1 MFRNNLRKESLIVI
15 PREEINIAN
24 NIADIA
30 GLPTLKKKGL
40 RDCQFEAI
48 TELDK
53 SFISS
58 ISIILKQK
66 LLSRINVWRFRAK
79 RHFDANNMINVTN
92 TIYVFRKYS
101 LYLHKNLNDITNS
114 ITYEQK
120 TDFYWTILPA
130 DALFYSGTGQ
140 TLLR

>member
-1 MFRNNLRKESLIVI
+1 MRAKNTFTIHTELIDGTLSGARNIYMGANSTCHLYVI

-30 GLPTLKKKGL
+30 GLPTLKGL

-48 TELDK
+48 TELEK

-66 LLSRINVWRFRAK
+66 LLNRINIGV
-79 RHFDANNMINVTN
+79 V
-92 TIYVFRKYS
+92 S
-101 LYLHKNLNDITNS
+101 GKNITL
-114 ITYEQK
+114 TQ
-120 TDFYWTILPA
+120 IL
-130 DALFYSGTGQ
+130 
-140 TLLR
+140 

>member
-30 GLPTLKKKGL
+30 GLPSLKKKGL

-48 TELDK
+48 TELEK

-66 LLSRINVWRFRAK
+66 LLNRINIGV
-79 RHFDANNMINVTN
+79 V
-92 TIYVFRKYS
+92 S
-101 LYLHKNLNDITNS
+101 GKNITL
-114 ITYEQK
+114 TQ
-120 TDFYWTILPA
+120 IL
-130 DALFYSGTGQ
+130 
-140 TLLR
+140 

>member
-24 NIADIA
+24 NIADIS

-48 TELDK
+48 TEPEK

-66 LLSRINVWRFRAK
+66 LLNRINIGV
-79 RHFDANNMINVTN
+79 V
-92 TIYVFRKYS
+92 S
-101 LYLHKNLNDITNS
+101 GKNITL
-114 ITYEQK
+114 TQ
-120 TDFYWTILPA
+120 IL
-130 DALFYSGTGQ
+130 
-140 TLLR
+140 

>member
-30 GLPTLKKKGL
+30 GQPTLKKKGL

-48 TELDK
+48 TELEK

-79 RHFDANNMINVTN
+79 RHFDANNMINFTN
-92 TIYVFRKYS
+92 TISVFGKYS
-101 LYLHKNLNDITNS
+101 LYLHKN
-114 ITYEQK
+114 
-120 TDFYWTILPA
+120 
-130 DALFYSGTGQ
+130 
-140 TLLR
+140 

>member
-48 TELDK
+48 TELEK

-58 ISIILKQK
+58 ISI
-66 LLSRINVWRFRAK
+66 NFE
-79 RHFDANNMINVTN
+79 T
-92 TIYVFRKYS
+92 
-101 LYLHKNLNDITNS
+101 
-114 ITYEQK
+114 K
-120 TDFYWTILPA
+120 TFE
-130 DALFYSGTGQ
+130 
-140 TLLR
+140 

>member
-48 TELDK
+48 TELEK

-79 RHFDANNMINVTN
+79 RHFDANTMIK
-92 TIYVFRKYS
+92 IYVFRKYS
-101 LYLHKNLNDITNS
+101 LYLHKN
-114 ITYEQK
+114 
-120 TDFYWTILPA
+120 
-130 DALFYSGTGQ
+130 
-140 TLLR
+140 

>member
-40 RDCQFEAI
+40 SDCQFEAI
-48 TELDK
+48 TELEK

-66 LLSRINVWRFRAK
+66 LLNRINIGV
-79 RHFDANNMINVTN
+79 V
-92 TIYVFRKYS
+92 S
-101 LYLHKNLNDITNS
+101 GKNITL
-114 ITYEQK
+114 TQ
-120 TDFYWTILPA
+120 IL
-130 DALFYSGTGQ
+130 
-140 TLLR
+140 

>member
-30 GLPTLKKKGL
+30 GLPTLKGL

-48 TELDK
+48 TALEK

-66 LLSRINVWRFRAK
+66 LLSRINVGEIQGKTALW
-79 RHFDANNMINVTN
+79 
-92 TIYVFRKYS
+92 RKY
-101 LYLHKNLNDITNS
+101 YDKYYKHNIC
-114 ITYEQK
+114 I
-120 TDFYWTILPA
+120 
-130 DALFYSGTGQ
+130 
-140 TLLR
+140 

>member
-24 NIADIA
+24 NIADIE

-48 TELDK
+48 TELEK

-66 LLSRINVWRFRAK
+66 LLNRINIGV
-79 RHFDANNMINVTN
+79 V
-92 TIYVFRKYS
+92 S
-101 LYLHKNLNDITNS
+101 GKNGTLT
-114 ITYEQK
+114 Q
-120 TDFYWTILPA
+120 IL
-130 DALFYSGTGQ
+130 
-140 TLLR
+140 

>member
-1 MFRNNLRKESLIVI
+1 MRAKNTFTIHTELIDGTLSGARNIYMGANSTCHLYVI

-48 TELDK
+48 TELEK

-66 LLSRINVWRFRAK
+66 LLNRINIGV
-79 RHFDANNMINVTN
+79 V
-92 TIYVFRKYS
+92 S
-101 LYLHKNLNDITNS
+101 GKNITL
-114 ITYEQK
+114 TQ
-120 TDFYWTILPA
+120 IL
-130 DALFYSGTGQ
+130 
-140 TLLR
+140 

>member
-48 TELDK
+48 TELEK

-79 RHFDANNMINVTN
+79 RRFDANTMINFTN
-92 TIYVFRKYS
+92 TISVFGKYS
-101 LYLHKNLNDITNS
+101 LYLHKN
-114 ITYEQK
+114 
-120 TDFYWTILPA
+120 
-130 DALFYSGTGQ
+130 
-140 TLLR
+140 

>member
-1 MFRNNLRKESLIVI
+1 MTLWGINNVLSNIFNTHQIESTRMRAKNTFTIHTELIDGTLSGARNIYMGANSTCHLYVI

-30 GLPTLKKKGL
+30 GQPTLKKKGL

-48 TELDK
+48 TELEK

-66 LLSRINVWRFRAK
+66 LLSRINVRE
-79 RHFDANNMINVTN
+79 I
-92 TIYVFRKYS
+92 
-101 LYLHKNLNDITNS
+101 
-114 ITYEQK
+114 QGK
-120 TDFYWTILPA
+120 T
-130 DALFYSGTGQ
+130 AL
-140 TLLR
+140 

>member
-1 MFRNNLRKESLIVI
+1 MRAKNTFTIHTELIDGTLSGARNIYMGANSTCHLYVI

-48 TELDK
+48 TELEK

-66 LLSRINVWRFRAK
+66 LLSRINVGE
-79 RHFDANNMINVTN
+79 I
-92 TIYVFRKYS
+92 
-101 LYLHKNLNDITNS
+101 
-114 ITYEQK
+114 QGK
-120 TDFYWTILPA
+120 T
-130 DALFYSGTGQ
+130 AL
-140 TLLR
+140 

>member
-1 MFRNNLRKESLIVI
+1 MRAKNTFTIHTELIDGTLSGARNIYMGANSTCHLYVI

-24 NIADIA
+24 NIADMA

-48 TELDK
+48 TELEK

-66 LLSRINVWRFRAK
+66 LLSRINVRE
-79 RHFDANNMINVTN
+79 I
-92 TIYVFRKYS
+92 
-101 LYLHKNLNDITNS
+101 
-114 ITYEQK
+114 QGK
-120 TDFYWTILPA
+120 T
-130 DALFYSGTGQ
+130 AL
-140 TLLR
+140 

>member
-15 PREEINIAN
+15 PHEEINIAN

-48 TELDK
+48 TELEK
-53 SFISS
+53 SIISS

-79 RHFDANNMINVTN
+79 RHFDANTMINVTN

-101 LYLHKNLNDITNS
+101 LYLHKN
-114 ITYEQK
+114 
-120 TDFYWTILPA
+120 
-130 DALFYSGTGQ
+130 
-140 TLLR
+140 

>member
-1 MFRNNLRKESLIVI
+1 MRAKNTFTIHTELIDGTLSGARNIYMGANSTCHLYVI

-48 TELDK
+48 TELEK

-66 LLSRINVWRFRAK
+66 LLNRINIGV
-79 RHFDANNMINVTN
+79 V
-92 TIYVFRKYS
+92 S
-101 LYLHKNLNDITNS
+101 GKNITLMQ
-114 ITYEQK
+114 IQ
-120 TDFYWTILPA
+120 
-130 DALFYSGTGQ
+130 
-140 TLLR
+140 

>member
-1 MFRNNLRKESLIVI
+1 MRAKNTFTIHTELIDGTLSGARNIYMGANSTCHLYVI

-48 TELDK
+48 TELEK

-66 LLSRINVWRFRAK
+66 LLSRINIGG
-79 RHFDANNMINVTN
+79 D
-92 TIYVFRKYS
+92 
-101 LYLHKNLNDITNS
+101 
-114 ITYEQK
+114 
-120 TDFYWTILPA
+120 
-130 DALFYSGTGQ
+130 SGQNG
-140 TLLR
+140 TLTQII

>member
-1 MFRNNLRKESLIVI
+1 MRAKNTFTTHTELIDGTLSGARNIYMGANSTCHLYVI

-48 TELDK
+48 TELEK

-66 LLSRINVWRFRAK
+66 LLSRINVGE
-79 RHFDANNMINVTN
+79 I
-92 TIYVFRKYS
+92 
-101 LYLHKNLNDITNS
+101 
-114 ITYEQK
+114 QGK
-120 TDFYWTILPA
+120 T
-130 DALFYSGTGQ
+130 AL
-140 TLLR
+140 

>member
-1 MFRNNLRKESLIVI
+1 MFRNNLRKASLIVI

-40 RDCQFEAI
+40 RDCQFEVI
-48 TELDK
+48 TELEK
-53 SFISS
+53 SIISS

-79 RHFDANNMINVTN
+79 RHFDANTMINFTN
-92 TIYVFRKYS
+92 TISVFGKYS
-101 LYLHKNLNDITNS
+101 LYLHKN
-114 ITYEQK
+114 
-120 TDFYWTILPA
+120 
-130 DALFYSGTGQ
+130 
-140 TLLR
+140 

>member
-48 TELDK
+48 TELEK

-79 RHFDANNMINVTN
+79 RHFDANTMIK
-92 TIYVFRKYS
+92 IYVFRKYS

-114 ITYEQK
+114 ITNEQK
-120 TDFYWTILPA
+120 TDFYWTVLPA
-130 DALFYSGTGQ
+130 DALFNIGTGQ